1 MPREVMAVRI
11 DRATRARVARVA
23 RRRGQPTS
31 EAIRQ
36 AIESWVEQQEA
47 ELTPFDRVADLIGSV
62 EGPGDLSSGG
72 GRRVAELLRA
82 GREKKRQ
89 QQR

>member
-11 DRATRARVARVA
+11 DKATRDRVARVA

-36 AIESWVEQQEA
+36 AIESWVEEQEA
-47 ELTPFDRVADLIGSV
+47 ELTPFDRVAELVGSV
-62 EGPGDLSSGG
+62 DGPGNLSSDG
-72 GRRVAELLRA
+72 GRRVAEGLKADRD
-82 GREKKRQ
+82 KKRS
-89 QQR
+89 RP